1 MAIGLVGQ
9 KCGMTRVF
17 TEQGVSVP
25 VSVVR
30 VENNR
35 VLQVKTLENDGYC
48 AIQVGVGEK
57 KASRVNK
64 PMAGHFGGAQAGTAK
79 KVVEFRMEDGE
90 SCPERASAFGV
101 EVFEEGQTVDVR
113 GVTIG
118 KGFAGV
124 VKRHNF
130 ATQDATHGNSLAHRG
145 HGSIGQNQTP
155 GRVFKGKRMSGH
167 MGAVNCTVPNLTVFS
182 VDKERG
188 LLLIK
193 GAIPG
198 PKGGF
203 VVVKPAAKKRR
214 GK

>member
-17 TEQGVSVP
+17 TEQGDSVP

-30 VENNR
+30 IESNR
-35 VLQVKTLENDGYC
+35 VLQVKTVERDGYS
-48 AIQVGVGEK
+48 AIQVGVSEK

-64 PMAGHFGGAQAGTAK
+64 PMAGHFGSAQAGTAK
-79 KVVEFRMEDGE
+79 KLLEFRLDATDAV
-90 SCPERASAFGV
+90 PELAASLDV
-101 EVFEEGQTVDVR
+101 NVFEPGQTVDVR
-113 GVTIG
+113 GVSIG

-130 ATQDATHGNSLAHRG
+130 ATQDATHGNSLSHRG

-155 GRVFKGKRMSGH
+155 GRVFKGKRMAGH

-182 VDKERG
+182 IDKERG

-203 VVVKPAAKKRR
+203 VVVKPAAKKSR

>member
-1 MAIGLVGQ
+1 MSIGLVGQ

-17 TEQGVSVP
+17 TEEGVSVP

-30 VENNR
+30 VEANR
-35 VLQVKTLENDGYC
+35 VLQVKTVENDGYS
-48 AIQVGVGEK
+48 AIQIGVGEK

-64 PMAGHFGGAQAGTAK
+64 PMAGHFGKAQAGTAK
-79 KVVEFRMEDGE
+79 KLVEFRLDAAEAA
-90 SCPERASAFGV
+90 PELAASLGV
-101 EVFEEGQTVDVR
+101 EVFEAGQTVDVR
-113 GVTIG
+113 GVSIG

-167 MGAVNCTVPNLTVFS
+167 MGSVNCTVPNLTVHS
-182 VDKERG
+182 IDAERG

-203 VVVKPAAKKRR
+203 VVVKSAAKKRR

>member
-30 VENNR
+30 VQDNR
-35 VLQVKTLENDGYC
+35 VLQVKTPENDGYS
-48 AIQVGVGEK
+48 AVQVGVGEK

-64 PMAGHFGGAQAGTAK
+64 PMAGHFGKAQTGTAK
-79 KVVEFRMEDGE
+79 KVLEFRLEEGE
-90 SCPERASAFGV
+90 AVPALASAFGV

-130 ATQDATHGNSLAHRG
+130 ATQDATHGNSLSHRG

-167 MGAVNCTVPNLTVFS
+167 MGAVNCTVPNS
-182 VDKERG
+182 RCS
-188 LLLIK
+188 
-193 GAIPG
+193 A
-198 PKGGF
+198 
-203 VVVKPAAKKRR
+203 
-214 GK
+214 

>member
-17 TEQGVSVP
+17 TEQGDSIP

-30 VENNR
+30 IENNR
-35 VLQVKTLENDGYC
+35 VLQVKTPERDGYS

-64 PMAGHFGGAQAGTAK
+64 PMAGHFASAQAGTAQK
-79 KVVEFRMEDGE
+79 LVEFRLDDGE
-90 SCPERASAFGV
+90 SAPDVASAL
-101 EVFEEGQTVDVR
+101 EVDLFEEGQIVDVR
-113 GVTIG
+113 GVSIG
-118 KGFAGV
+118 KGYAGV
-124 VKRHNF
+124 IKRHNF
-130 ATQDATHGNSLAHRG
+130 ATQDATHGNSLSHRVS
-145 HGSIGQNQTP
+145 GSIGQNQTP
-155 GRVFKGKRMSGH
+155 GRVFPGKRMAGH
-167 MGAVNCTVPNLTVFS
+167 MGAVNVTAPNLTVHR

-203 VVVKPAAKKRR
+203 VVIKPAAKKRR

>member
-17 TEQGVSVP
+17 TEQGDSVP

-30 VENNR
+30 IDNNR
-35 VLQVKTLENDGYC
+35 VLQVKTLEKDGYS

-57 KASRVNK
+57 KASRVTK
-64 PMAGHFGGAQAGTAK
+64 PMAGHFSSAQAGTAK
-79 KVVEFRMEDGE
+79 KLLEFRLDAGE
-90 SCPERASAFGV
+90 VVPELAATLGV
-101 EVFEEGQTVDVR
+101 DVFEEGQTVDVR

-130 ATQDATHGNSLAHRG
+130 ATQDATHGNSLSHRG

-155 GRVFKGKRMSGH
+155 GRVFKGKRMAGH
-167 MGAVNCTVPNLTVFS
+167 MGAVNVTIPNLTVHS

-198 PKGGF
+198 PKGGY
-203 VVVKPAAKKRR
+203 VVIKPAAKQRR

>member
-1 MAIGLVGQ
+1 MAIGLIGQ

-17 TEQGVSVP
+17 TEAGESVS

-35 VLQVKTLENDGYC
+35 VLQVKTKEKDGYNS
-48 AIQVGVGEK
+48 IQVGICEQK
-57 KASRVNK
+57 PSRVNK
-64 PMAGHFGGAQAGTAK
+64 PMAGHFGRAQVGTAHK
-79 KVVEFRMEDGE
+79 LHEFSIEDGVQ
-90 SCPERASAFGV
+90 CPELASAYGV
-101 EVFEEGQTVDVR
+101 ELFDQGQIVDVQ
-113 GVTIG
+113 GVTKG

-130 ATQDATHGNSLAHRG
+130 ATQDATHGNSLSHRG

-167 MGAVNCTVPNLTVFS
+167 MGSVNRTIPNLSVFR
-182 VDKERG
+182 VDKDRG
-188 LLLIK
+188 LLMIK

-198 PKGGF
+198 SIGGY
-203 VVVKPAAKKRR
+203 VVIKPTAKKRR

>member
-1 MAIGLVGQ
+1 MAIGLIGQ
-9 KCGMTRVF
+9 KCGMTRIF
-17 TEQGVSVP
+17 TEEGVSIP

-30 VENNR
+30 VESNR
-35 VLQVKTLENDGYC
+35 VLQVKTVERDGYG
-48 AIQVGVGEK
+48 AIQVGTGDK
-57 KASRVNK
+57 KASLVNK
-64 PMAGHFGGAQAGTAK
+64 PMAGHFGVAQVGTARK
-79 KVVEFRMEDGE
+79 ILEFRVEEGE
-90 SCPERASAFGV
+90 SAPALSSSYGV
-101 EVFEEGQTVDVR
+101 DIFEQGQIVDVR
-113 GVTIG
+113 GVSIG

-130 ATQDATHGNSLAHRG
+130 ATQDATHGNSLSHRG

-167 MGAVNCTVPNLTVFS
+167 MGAENVTVPNLTVHS
-182 VDKERG
+182 VDADRG

-198 PKGGF
+198 PKGGY

>member
-1 MAIGLVGQ
+1 MAIGLIGQ

-17 TEQGVSVP
+17 TDEGLSIP

-35 VLQVKTLENDGYC
+35 VLQVKTLESEGYR
-48 AIQVGVGEK
+48 AIQVGAGEK

-64 PMAGHFGGAQAGTAK
+64 PLAGHFGVAQAGTAG
-79 KVVEFRMEDGE
+79 KVLEFRLDDGDQA
-90 SCPERASAFGV
+90 PALA
-101 EVFEEGQTVDVR
+101 EVLSVDLFEEGQVIDVR
-113 GVTIG
+113 GVSIG

-130 ATQDATHGNSLAHRG
+130 ATQDATHGNSLSHRG

-167 MGAVNCTVPNLTVFS
+167 MGAVNVTVPNLTLHS
-182 VDKERG
+182 IDKERG